1 MDREHLMT
9 FNEFRESKRFNENS
23 EIEGEKT
30 LDRVSEWLSK
40 FAQNYIDLGERGDGY
55 EAYVTFDTDSMLND
69 MSDYFERIGDVTVN
83 NIINW
88 IRTHTQYLEIDD
100 RIEGFARD
108 MISFDVN
115 SLIADMTADLNLQY
129 DESKAVNEGVFG
141 MFANTMKWWPQFSK
155 NPRIANEL
163 ANKDKE
169 TRRGYFWAKS
179 KNIGDLKK
187 AVKAIAEYAD
197 VYLQQLK
204 MQLTDEA
211 GKDVSS
217 LLNIGSYKGSGKKL
231 LDMNQNV
238 INFKNKQLALKNEM
252 YKKAATTAIER
263 IPDEKAKEWANSML
277 AYAELCVIDIILND
291 DKIKSATNV
300 DAIEN
305 EWDKFKNMRNQV
317 IDNLADEAE
326 KQYQKNVSEM
336 NKPEN
341 KLKAIGSIIS
351 SFKDNLKK
359 MSKSVAPSDYNE
371 LKNRLEKIT
380 NEINDAQ
387 KITDE
392 EELEKKIS
400 ELVKSK
406 DEIELDIKQAAK
418 SK

>member
-9 FNEFRESKRFNENS
+9 FMEFRESRGFS
-23 EIEGEKT
+23 EGNNTDDFVFGKIVDW
-30 LDRVSEWLSK
+30 LDR
-40 FAQNYIDLGERGDGY
+40 FAHNYIDFGERGDGL
-55 EAYVTFDTDSMLND
+55 EPYVTFDTESMIND
-69 MSDYFERIGDVTVN
+69 LKEYKDQSGYLSVN
-83 NIINW
+83 GIINW
-88 IRTHTQYLEIDD
+88 LRTHTQYLNIDD
-100 RIEGFARD
+100 KIEGYQRD
-108 MISFDVN
+108 MISFDVDTMIN
-115 SLIADMTADLNLQY
+115 DMKADLNLQY
-129 DESKAVNEGVFG
+129 DESKAINEGVFG

-163 ANKDKE
+163 VKKDKE

-179 KNIGDLKK
+179 KNIGALKK
-187 AVKAIAEYAD
+187 AVKCISEYAD

-217 LLNIGSYKGSGKKL
+217 LLNISSYKGSGKKL

-238 INFKNKQLALKNEM
+238 INFKNKQLAVKNEM
-252 YKKAATTAIER
+252 YKKAATTAIEQ

-291 DKIKSATNV
+291 DKIKSTTNV
-300 DAIEN
+300 DTIEN

-359 MSKSVAPSDYNE
+359 MSKSISPSNYNE